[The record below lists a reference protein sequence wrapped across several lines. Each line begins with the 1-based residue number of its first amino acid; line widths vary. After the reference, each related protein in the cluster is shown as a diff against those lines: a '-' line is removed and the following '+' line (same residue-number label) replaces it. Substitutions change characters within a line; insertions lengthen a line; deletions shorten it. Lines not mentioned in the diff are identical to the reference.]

1 MLSETCWLLKDV
13 LTQPQPPQ
21 ALNNLGGGRYWVHAS
36 NFAPSG
42 ADNAALEQMLD
53 TLRHIE
59 DAKLV
64 VLDTRGNRGGN
75 SLVGARIL
83 SALLGEA
90 FVESLGQSSHSYAMW
105 RVSALALA
113 TLDSALASMQ
123 GNHEKNNDAYTF
135 VSGMRESMNAA
146 LVGKQD
152 WLRQPDT
159 SSLDQGLVKDS
170 SPVRFKGQRV
180 LVTDSFCASASLL
193 ACAKRASSILGKSSC
208 G

>member
-1 MLSETCWLLKDV
+1 
-13 LTQPQPPQ
+13 
-21 ALNNLGGGRYWVHAS
+21 
-36 NFAPSG
+36 
-42 ADNAALEQMLD
+42 MLD

-75 SLVGARIL
+75 SLVGPRIL

-170 SPVRFKGQRV
+170 SPVRFKGDRVPGSGVTEPAEGALRAKEDGHRGSWLTLSLRRPNTHQRNHDDQAHYRIDRV
-180 LVTDSFCASASLL
+180 
-193 ACAKRASSILGKSSC
+193 G
-208 G
+208 